1 MQGYVIVDL
10 KAILQ
15 LEQQCRRATTVPTE
29 FAIRPTSYLCWNISP
44 PVYANASC
52 INY

>member
-15 LEQQCRRATTVPTE
+15 LEQQCRRATTVPTGLL
-29 FAIRPTSYLCWNISP
+29 FILQAISAGIFLHQFMLMLH
-44 PVYANASC
+44 V
-52 INY
+52 